1 MLLYL
6 IYPFKIKMFTTPDLI
21 FIFFSLLLIVF
32 SSMVILSR
40 HPAFSLLFLVGSFI
54 SASCLLLLLEC
65 ELLALLF
72 LTVYVGAIA
81 VLFLFAVM
89 MLDFKHYSLQKNLMF
104 YLPIGLIFG
113 VVLLSQ
119 LFFEINTFFIKT
131 PFNTFYI
138 DGHVNWYDL
147 ISSTTEAEAMGHVLY
162 SYYVLHFLVS
172 GLILLVV
179 LLGVVRLTNVTETK
193 VLNQNK
199 KQALFKQ
206 LSKSPLLKN

>member
-1 MLLYL
+1 
-6 IYPFKIKMFTTPDLI
+6 MFSTPDLI

-89 MLDFKHYSLQKNLMF
+89 MLDFKHYSLQKNLMI
-104 YLPIGLIFG
+104 YLPIGVFFG
-113 VVLLSQ
+113 GVLLYQ
-119 LFFEINTFFIKT
+119 LIFEINTFFITT
-131 PFNTFYI
+131 PRNTFYI
-138 DGHVNWYDL
+138 DGHINWYDL
-147 ISSTTEAEAMGHVLY
+147 ISSTTETEALGHVLY
-162 SYYVLHFLVS
+162 SYFVLHFLVS

-179 LLGVVRLTNVTETK
+179 LLGVVRLTNVSEIK
-193 VLNQNK
+193 VRNK
-199 KQALFKQ
+199 NKTQALFKQ
-206 LSKSPLLKN
+206 LSKSPILKN